1 MGGFLVGLFFGAVGG
16 FVITSFI
23 FLDYLEDRDNDKR
36 H

>member
-1 MGGFLVGLFFGAVGG
+1 MGGFVLGLFFGAVGG
-16 FVITSFI
+16 FVIAGFL

>member
-1 MGGFLVGLFFGAVGG
+1 MGGFLLGLFFGAVGG
-16 FVITSFI
+16 FVIAGFL

>member
-1 MGGFLVGLFFGAVGG
+1 MGGFLVGLFFGTVGG
-16 FVITSFI
+16 FVMAGFI

>member
-1 MGGFLVGLFFGAVGG
+1 MVGFIMGLLCGAFGG
-16 FVITSFI
+16 FVIAGFI

>member
-16 FVITSFI
+16 FVIAGFL
-23 FLDYLEDRDNDKR
+23 FLDYLEDRDNAKR